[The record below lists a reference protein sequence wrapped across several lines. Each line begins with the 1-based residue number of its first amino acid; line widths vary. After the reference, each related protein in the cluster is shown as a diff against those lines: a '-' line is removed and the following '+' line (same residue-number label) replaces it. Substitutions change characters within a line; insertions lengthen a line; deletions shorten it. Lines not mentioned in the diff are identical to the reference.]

1 MAPGDTDQL
10 GTTKSSKPEV
20 GQIVRLDSCK
30 FVHYIKSSG
39 AVEDWDTDT
48 SSLPVVP
55 VLHHGAVTNG
65 MKKSR
70 FCFNSVKESYR
81 CRKDSKDCSFAHSWD
96 ERLEY
101 ICPVCTDDECLKK
114 RQHMSKYKLW
124 GVYVVEDGRSVS
136 DYLNS
141 LNK

>member
-48 SSLPVVP
+48 SSLPLVP
-55 VLHHGAVTNG
+55 VLHHGAVANG

-70 FCFNSVKESYR
+70 FCFNSV
-81 CRKDSKDCSFAHSWD
+81 RKVIDAVRTAKIA
-96 ERLEY
+96 RLL
-101 ICPVCTDDECLKK
+101 IVGMRDWNTSAQFVL
-114 RQHMSKYKLW
+114 MMN
-124 GVYVVEDGRSVS
+124 V
-136 DYLNS
+136 
-141 LNK
+141 

>member
-1 MAPGDTDQL
+1 
-10 GTTKSSKPEV
+10 
-20 GQIVRLDSCK
+20 
-30 FVHYIKSSG
+30 
-39 AVEDWDTDT
+39 
-48 SSLPVVP
+48 
-55 VLHHGAVTNG
+55 

-70 FCFNSVKESYR
+70 FCFNSVKE

-101 ICPVCTDDECLKK
+101 ICPVCTDDGLTECLKK

-141 LNK
+141 L